1 MTATLTKTMLTV
13 DGIRSPILQAGP
25 PHAGEAV
32 VFVHGNP
39 GSSQD
44 WARLVERTGA
54 FARAVAWDHPGF
66 GQADKPAGFDYTVQ
80 GYAAHLG
87 RCLDALGITRAHLVL
102 HDFGGPWGLAWAAT
116 HPDAFASATLI
127 NIGILP
133 GYHWHYLARIW
144 RTPVLGEL
152 FNATTTRTGFGLL
165 LRRGNPRGLPQPFV
179 DRMYTDL
186 DRGTKRA
193 ILALYRAT
201 DDPGGEPARML
212 SAALRPL
219 DRPAL
224 VVWGRNDPYIPVE
237 QAQRQRQTFP
247 SAKVVVLDRSGHW
260 PFVDDLEGVAGPM
273 LTFLRE
279 MTGVRARQGG

>member
-1 MTATLTKTMLTV
+1 
-13 DGIRSPILQAGP
+13 
-25 PHAGEAV
+25 
-32 VFVHGNP
+32 
-39 GSSQD
+39 
-44 WARLVERTGA
+44 VERTGA

-80 GYAAHLG
+80 GYAHLG

-133 GYHWHYLARIW
+133 GYHWHYHARIW
-144 RTPVLGEL
+144 RAPVLGEL

-165 LRRGNPRGLPQPFV
+165 LRHGNPRGLPQPFV

-193 ILALYRAT
+193 ILAPVPGHRRPGRRQRPARRGAAAT
-201 DDPGGEPARML
+201 GPSDPGHLGTARPL
-212 SAALRPL
+212 SA
-219 DRPAL
+219 
-224 VVWGRNDPYIPVE
+224 GR
-237 QAQRQRQTFP
+237 
-247 SAKVVVLDRSGHW
+247 LG
-260 PFVDDLEGVAGPM
+260 
-273 LTFLRE
+273 
-279 MTGVRARQGG
+279 RAAA